1 MRYFILFIIII
12 AAACFNIPR
21 AQSIEFPPPKYTTT
35 FHTVKRGEN
44 LKLLAGYYMLNPREW
59 RKIREWNNSEIR
71 GSRIYP
77 GQELLIF
84 INKKWEPPFDLN
96 AYVKEWI
103 LREGPEAAPQ
113 EEPEVVEFIEG
124 DNS

>member
-1 MRYFILFIIII
+1 MRFLSIITLFIISMT
-12 AAACFNIPR
+12 FNLPQ
-21 AQSIEFPPPKYTTT
+21 AGSIEFPPPKYTTT
-35 FHTVKRGEN
+35 FHAVKRGEN

-59 RKIREWNNSEIR
+59 RKIRQWNNGVIR
-71 GSRIYP
+71 GARIYP

-103 LREGPEAAPQ
+103 LREGQETAPE

>member
-1 MRYFILFIIII
+1 MRFLSLLLLFIL
-12 AAACFNIPR
+12 APSFNIPR
-21 AQSIEFPPPKYTTT
+21 AGSIEFPPPKYTTT

-59 RKIREWNNSEIR
+59 RKIREWNNGVIR